1 MRGQIMRVHATALTA
16 ALSVLAGLPVSGA
29 HAAGPSL
36 WLAPAIGSG
45 SCTFKNTEI
54 ATADSFDESNS
65 TSFVDLKDAGS
76 IAFKQARTGC
86 VAGSFFANAGN
97 ESADDHV
104 LLQVLLD
111 GVACAPL
118 TGGYVFANSGSDF
131 TSHSVAFFCGAKIAA
146 GKHTI
151 RVQYA
156 SGLGGKSAFFQH
168 TLEVVHQ

>member
-1 MRGQIMRVHATALTA
+1 MRVHATALTA
-16 ALSVLAGLPVSGA
+16 TLLVLTGWPVSRA
-29 HAAGPSL
+29 YAAGPSL
-36 WLAPAIGSG
+36 WLAPATGSG
-45 SCTFKNTEI
+45 SCTFTNTEI

-65 TSFVDLKDAGS
+65 TSFVNLKEAGE
-76 IAFKQARTGC
+76 IAFKQSKTGC

-118 TGGYVFANSGSDF
+118 TGGFVFANAGSDF
-131 TSHSVAFFCGAKIAA
+131 TSHSVAFFCGAKIAL

-168 TLEVVHQ
+168 TLEVTHQ